1 MVTMTEHHPKTQ
13 GDDAGVPDLTEHLDR
28 SWYRVGVGAN
38 RVEDVLGLTAMRGG
52 AGARCIS
59 MILLSMQVYCV
70 QVCHKLLLLCSA
82 ICTPVCRCRARTDRS
97 IRRPPQAPQKVY
109 GCKLAPFS

>member
-52 AGARCIS
+52 AGALYFHDIAIYAS
-59 MILLSMQVYCV
+59 V
-70 QVCHKLLLLCSA
+70 LCSGMSQIA
-82 ICTPVCRCRARTDRS
+82 TTLFCRLHS
-97 IRRPPQAPQKVY
+97 
-109 GCKLAPFS
+109 GL